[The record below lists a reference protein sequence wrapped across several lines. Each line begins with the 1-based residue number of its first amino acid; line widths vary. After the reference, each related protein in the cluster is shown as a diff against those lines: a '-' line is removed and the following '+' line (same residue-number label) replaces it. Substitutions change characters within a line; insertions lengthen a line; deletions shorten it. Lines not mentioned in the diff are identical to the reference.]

1 MGERKVR
8 FFKRRVTPK
17 SAGLRLDTYIY
28 VSGAGVSRTQIQRA
42 IKGGKVLVNG
52 RVARASYRVKAGDVV
67 EAELEYYEP
76 PSEIVPEEGEVDII
90 YEDEDI
96 IVINKPPGA
105 VVHPAKGHFTGT
117 IVNILYNKLLNA
129 PGSERKR
136 PGIVHR
142 LDKDTSGVMVIGKSE
157 LAVRDLA
164 RQMATKEARR
174 VYLAVVWGRV
184 ESPGTVEAPIGRH
197 PIYRERMA
205 ITVIN
210 AKSAITDYRPLEVF
224 PYATLLE
231 VSLRTGRTHQ
241 IRVHM
246 EYMGHPIVGD
256 PVYSGRDIGKIT
268 RVLRGVEAPVEEILS
283 RIDRQ
288 ALHAYRLTIRHPRT
302 GRIMEFKAPIPADM
316 EGLLSFL
323 RDPERGR
330 GAGTTL

>member
-1 MGERKVR
+1 VGERKVR
-8 FFKRRVTPK
+8 YFKRRVTPK
-17 SAGLRLDTYIY
+17 SAGMRLDTYIY

-42 IKGGKVLVNG
+42 IKEGKVKVNG
-52 RVARASYRVKAGDVV
+52 RVARASYKVKAGDLI

-90 YEDEDI
+90 YEDGDI
-96 IVINKPPGA
+96 IVINKPAGA

-117 IVNILYNKLLNA
+117 IVNVLYNKLLNA
-129 PGSERKR
+129 PGAERKR

-164 RQMATKEARR
+164 RQMATKEASR

-184 ESPGTVEAPIGRH
+184 EKAGTVEAPIGRH

-246 EYMGHPIVGD
+246 EYIGHPIIGD
-256 PVYSGRDIGKIT
+256 PVYSGRDVGKIT
-268 RVLRGVEAPVEEILS
+268 RVLQGIDAPVEDILS
-283 RIDRQ
+283 LIDRQ
-288 ALHAYRLTIRHPRT
+288 ALHAHRLTIRHPRT
-302 GRIMEFKAPIPADM
+302 GKTMEFVAPLPEDM
-316 EGLLSFL
+316 NRLLDFL
-323 RDPERGR
+323 RTRSEG
-330 GAGTTL
+330 

>member
-1 MGERKVR
+1 VGERKVR
-8 FFKRRVTPK
+8 HFRRRVTPK
-17 SAGLRLDTYIY
+17 SAGLRLDTYIF

-42 IKGGKVLVNG
+42 IKEGKVSVNG

-76 PSEIVPEEGEVDII
+76 PTEIVPEEGEIDIL

-96 IVINKPPGA
+96 VVINKPPGM

-117 IVNILYNKLLNA
+117 VVNLLYHRLMNA

-142 LDKDTSGVMVIGKSE
+142 LDKDTSGVMIIGKSE
-157 LAVRDLA
+157 VAVRDLA
-164 RQMATKEARR
+164 RQMATKEAKRR
-174 VYLAVVWGRV
+174 YLTVVWGRV
-184 ESPGTVEAPIGRH
+184 ERPGTVEAPIGRH

-210 AKSAITDYRPLEVF
+210 AKSALTDYRPLETF

-246 EYMGHPIVGD
+246 EYIGHPVVGD

-268 RVLRGVEAPVEEILS
+268 RVLQGVEAPVEEVLS

-288 ALHAYRLTIRHPRT
+288 ALHAYRLTVRHPKT
-302 GRIMEFKAPIPADM
+302 GRIMEFEAPLPEDM
-316 EGLLSFL
+316 SRLLTFL
-323 RDPERGR
+323 RRGR
-330 GAGTTL
+330 G

>member
-8 FFKRRVTPK
+8 HFRRRVTPK
-17 SAGLRLDTYIY
+17 SAGLRLDTYIF

-42 IKGGKVLVNG
+42 IKEGKVLVNG

-76 PSEIVPEEGEVDII
+76 PTEIVPEEGEVDII

-96 IVINKPPGA
+96 VVINKPPGM

-117 IVNILYNKLLNA
+117 VVNLLYHRLMNA
-129 PGSERKR
+129 PGAERKR

-164 RQMATKEARR
+164 RQMATKEAKRR
-174 VYLAVVWGRV
+174 YLTVVWGRV
-184 ESPGTVEAPIGRH
+184 ERPGTVDAPIGRH

-210 AKSAITDYRPLEVF
+210 AKSAVTDYRPLEVF

-246 EYMGHPIVGD
+246 EYIDHPVVGD
-256 PVYSGRDIGKIT
+256 PVYSGRDVGKIT
-268 RVLRGVEAPVEEILS
+268 RVLQGVEAPVEEVLS
-283 RIDRQ
+283 IMERQ
-288 ALHAYRLTIRHPRT
+288 ALHAYKLTIRHPKT
-302 GRIMEFKAPIPADM
+302 GKIMEFEAPLPKDM
-316 EGLLSFL
+316 ERLITFL
-323 RDPERGR
+323 REGR
-330 GAGTTL
+330 G

>member
-8 FFKRRVTPK
+8 HFKRRVTPK
-17 SAGLRLDTYIY
+17 SAGMRLDTYIY

-42 IKGGKVLVNG
+42 IKEGKVKVNG
-52 RVARASYRVKAGDVV
+52 RVARASYKVKAGDLI

-76 PSEIVPEEGEVDII
+76 PSEIVPEEGEVDVL
-90 YEDEDI
+90 YEDDDI
-96 IVINKPPGA
+96 IVINKAAGA

-117 IVNILYNKLLNA
+117 IVNVLYNRLLNA
-129 PGSERKR
+129 PGAERKR

-184 ESPGTVEAPIGRH
+184 EKAGTVEAPIGRH

-246 EYMGHPIVGD
+246 EYIGHPIIGD
-256 PVYSGRDIGKIT
+256 PVYSGRDVGKIT
-268 RVLRGVEAPVEEILS
+268 RVLRGENAPVEEILTL
-283 RIDRQ
+283 IDRQ
-288 ALHAYRLTIRHPRT
+288 ALHAHRLTIRHPRT
-302 GRIMEFKAPIPADM
+302 GRTMEFVAPLPEDM
-316 EGLLSFL
+316 DRLLNFL
-323 RDPERGR
+323 RTRSKG
-330 GAGTTL
+330 

>member
-8 FFKRRVTPK
+8 HFRRRVTPK
-17 SAGLRLDTYIY
+17 SAGLRLDTYIF

-42 IKGGKVLVNG
+42 IKEGKVSVNG

-76 PSEIVPEEGEVDII
+76 PTEIVPEEGEIDIL

-96 IVINKPPGA
+96 VVINKPPGM

-117 IVNILYNKLLNA
+117 VVNLLYHRLMNA

-142 LDKDTSGVMVIGKSE
+142 LDKDTSGVMIIGKSE
-157 LAVRDLA
+157 VAVRDLA
-164 RQMATKEARR
+164 RQMATKEAKRR
-174 VYLAVVWGRV
+174 YLTVVWGRV
-184 ESPGTVEAPIGRH
+184 ERPGTVEAPIGRH

-210 AKSAITDYRPLEVF
+210 AKSALTDYRPLETF

-246 EYMGHPIVGD
+246 EYIGHPVVGD

-268 RVLRGVEAPVEEILS
+268 RVLQGVEAPVEEVLS

-288 ALHAYRLTIRHPRT
+288 ALHAYRLTVRHPKT
-302 GRIMEFKAPIPADM
+302 GRIMEFEAPLPEDM
-316 EGLLSFL
+316 SRLLTFL
-323 RDPERGR
+323 RRGR
-330 GAGTTL
+330 G

>member
-8 FFKRRVTPK
+8 HFRRRVTPK
-17 SAGLRLDTYIY
+17 SAGLRLDTYIF

-42 IKGGKVLVNG
+42 IKEGKVSVNG

-76 PSEIVPEEGEVDII
+76 PTEIVPEEGEIDIL

-96 IVINKPPGA
+96 VVINKPPGM

-117 IVNILYNKLLNA
+117 VVNLLYHRLMNA

-142 LDKDTSGVMVIGKSE
+142 LDKDTSGVMIIGKSE
-157 LAVRDLA
+157 VAVRDLA
-164 RQMATKEARR
+164 RQMATKEAKRR
-174 VYLAVVWGRV
+174 YLTVVWGRV
-184 ESPGTVEAPIGRH
+184 ERPGTVEAPIGRH

-210 AKSAITDYRPLEVF
+210 AKSALTDYRPLETF

-246 EYMGHPIVGD
+246 EYIGHPVVGD

-268 RVLRGVEAPVEEILS
+268 RVLQGVEAPVEEVLS

-288 ALHAYRLTIRHPRT
+288 ALHAYRLTVRHPKT
-302 GRIMEFKAPIPADM
+302 GRIMEFEAPLPEDM
-316 EGLLSFL
+316 IRLLTFL
-323 RDPERGR
+323 RRGR
-330 GAGTTL
+330 G

>member
-1 MGERKVR
+1 MDDRKVR
-8 FFKRRVTPK
+8 HFVRRVTPK

-42 IKGGKVLVNG
+42 IKEGKVRVNG
-52 RVARASYRVKAGDVV
+52 RVARASYRVKAGDVI
-67 EAELEYYEP
+67 EAELDYYEP
-76 PSEIVPEEGEVDII
+76 PTEIIPEEGEVDII

-129 PGSERKR
+129 PGAERKR

-164 RQMATKEARR
+164 RQMATKEAKRE
-174 VYLAVVWGRV
+174 YLTVVWGKV
-184 ESPGTVEAPIGRH
+184 EKPGTVEAPIGRH

-210 AKSAITDYRPLEVF
+210 AKSAITDYAPLEVF
-224 PYATLLE
+224 PYATLLK

-246 EYMGHPIVGD
+246 EYIGHPVVGD
-256 PVYSGRDIGKIT
+256 PVYSGRDIGKIVK
-268 RVLRGVEAPVEEILS
+268 VLEGTEAPVEEVLS
-283 RIDRQ
+283 LIDRQ
-288 ALHAYRLTIRHPRT
+288 ALHAHRLTIRHPRT
-302 GRIMEFKAPIPADM
+302 GRVMEFVAPVPEDM
-316 EGLLSFL
+316 ERLISFL
-323 RDPERGR
+323 RKDQSKAPSS
-330 GAGTTL
+330 L